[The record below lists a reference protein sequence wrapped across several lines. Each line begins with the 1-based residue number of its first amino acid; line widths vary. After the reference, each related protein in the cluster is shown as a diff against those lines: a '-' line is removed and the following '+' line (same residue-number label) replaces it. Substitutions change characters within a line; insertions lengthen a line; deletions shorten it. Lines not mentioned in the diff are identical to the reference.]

1 MENYDPTGTGKVVP
15 VHDNF
20 RLYLTTM
27 PMKDFPA
34 SIIRQAI
41 KVSAE
46 APMGVK
52 NNFIRLVQQLEPED
66 MWLVSDAEL
75 KLKPE
80 KAPMITLV
88 QSTYKKY
95 LWNLTTFFASVL
107 ERRRFGSIGFSTAYD
122 WSDPDF
128 IISKMQLHTMFK

>member
-1 MENYDPTGTGKVVP
+1 MQ
-15 VHDNF
+15 
-20 RLYLTTM
+20 
-27 PMKDFPA
+27 MKDFPA

-95 LWNLTTFFASVL
+95 LYND
-107 ERRRFGSIGFSTAYD
+107 SIEIHNEKDDGWLIYFNY
-122 WSDPDF
+122 
-128 IISKMQLHTMFK
+128 MFMYILVAMVYFKFYQKI